1 MGYPMFRSTLPL
13 GTAPLTVKTKT
24 GVVIEPPFWWK
35 PNFKPLDPTLGSTRD
50 TNSVLLPSRWFFEF
64 GSQALAPGESLFPFF
79 WNVHILRGSI
89 THFQPFPDI
98 VKWGL
103 FIVKSQW
110 LMVKS
115 PFFHRCRLWKN
126 AIFHNPNPNIYTYIY
141 ISKSLAK
148 HPLITIHHHSSPF
161 ITIHHHS
168 SPFIPIHHRSSQI
181 PSGKR
186 LHSYW
191 KWWFIVDLPINS
203 MVIFHSYVN
212 VYQAGYIPR
221 NPQVQLRQVTSPSF
235 PRRKGSTSPMSGG
248 WKTCHLLWKKSSLE
262 IAWSADWCLLV
273 LTGAYWCLVGNGWE
287 WTGMD
292 GNGWEWDY
300 W

>member
-1 MGYPMFRSTLPL
+1 MGNRWLLMIPTNRIIRIIISTGGLKPSEKWWTSSVGMMIFPNILWKITFMFQTTNQYNIYIIYRLIVSPIPMGYPMFRSTLPL

-141 ISKSLAK
+141 IYPNHWLN
-148 HPLITIHHHSSPF
+148 IH
-161 ITIHHHS
+161 
-168 SPFIPIHHRSSQI
+168 
-181 PSGKR
+181 
-186 LHSYW
+186 
-191 KWWFIVDLPINS
+191 
-203 MVIFHSYVN
+203 
-212 VYQAGYIPR
+212 
-221 NPQVQLRQVTSPSF
+221 
-235 PRRKGSTSPMSGG
+235 
-248 WKTCHLLWKKSSLE
+248 
-262 IAWSADWCLLV
+262 
-273 LTGAYWCLVGNGWE
+273 
-287 WTGMD
+287 
-292 GNGWEWDY
+292 
-300 W
+300 